1 LPRPIF
7 GLVRGVNERKLLAT
21 KLSEEEKLASLGR
34 LASGIAHE
42 INNPLG
48 GMFNALDALKRHG
61 DRDSVRQTSIRL
73 IEQGLSGIR
82 DLVRSTLVTYRADK
96 NESVLPPRDLDDL
109 RLLIHPEVKRKRLNL
124 HWHNDIAEDL
134 PLPAVAVRDAVL
146 NLLLN
151 ACAAGPEGSTVSFAA
166 RLEDD
171 RLAIEITDQGSG
183 LPPKVRQYLEHP
195 DVGSA
200 PIDQR
205 GGLGLWMVKRLA
217 MENGG
222 ELRATNNDGQG
233 TRVLLM
239 IALRQRE
246 LKDVA

>member
-1 LPRPIF
+1 VRSLPRPIF

-21 KLSEEEKLASLGR
+21 KLSEEEKFASLGR

-109 RLLIHPEVKRKRLNL
+109 RLLIHQEVKRKRLHL

-134 PLPAVAVRDAVL
+134 PLPAVAVL
-146 NLLLN
+146 
-151 ACAAGPEGSTVSFAA
+151 S
-166 RLEDD
+166 
-171 RLAIEITDQGSG
+171 DQCRG
-183 LPPKVRQYLEHP
+183 L
-195 DVGSA
+195 
-200 PIDQR
+200 
-205 GGLGLWMVKRLA
+205 
-217 MENGG
+217 
-222 ELRATNNDGQG
+222 
-233 TRVLLM
+233 
-239 IALRQRE
+239 
-246 LKDVA
+246 